1 MIKSTVEDIRK
12 EFKRLYDNKEF
23 VVSATGSKTLEIISA
38 EFIVPETE
46 TAIFG
51 KLNEY
56 ADREIQW
63 YLSQSL

>member
-12 EFKRLYDNKEF
+12 EFKRLYDNEEF
-23 VVSATGSKTLEIISA
+23 VVSSTGSKTLEIISA

-56 ADREIQW
+56 ADREIQ
-63 YLSQSL
+63 